1 MSEGTLIRK
10 QGIGELLRI
19 RPYVQFMLG
28 KVIARFGDSIDSIAY
43 SWMVYMLTG
52 SKLLMGT
59 LLAVNFL
66 PNIVLGLFAGAL
78 VDRMSPKKV
87 IVLTNVGRGLLVG
100 ITALLFGLGQL
111 QVWHL
116 FVVTILISLLECFT
130 SPAEVSSV
138 PRLLPQSMLLSGN
151 AMSSSAS
158 RVAEL
163 AGLAVAGAL
172 IATAGI
178 AWTIFIDAVLFALSA
193 ICMSRVVYPTSNTSS
208 TQENIAIHD
217 DSVNSSVKATSIF
230 AEMIEAFHFVRKHVL
245 LLIVSI
251 LFAFVNFCLM
261 PFNVLRTPYVMET
274 LQAGAGGLSLL
285 SGLMVAGMVL
295 SGVWMSHAGA
305 NYRKSMLV
313 VSGIVMLGLSYALTA
328 IPAYMTDFQLPA
340 AAACCLLMGF
350 GIPLATTPLASYL
363 MEVTPSEMLGRVSAL
378 QSMLCLS
385 VVPLGSLAAG
395 ALAEWIALPVLFI
408 VFGLL
413 LAMSVIMILF
423 SKSFRQMT

>member
-1 MSEGTLIRK
+1 MSEGIVVRK
-10 QGIGELLRI
+10 QGIGELLLI

-66 PNIVLGLFAGAL
+66 PNILLGLFAGAL

-87 IVLTNVGRGLLVG
+87 IVLTNAGRGLLVG
-100 ITALLFGLGQL
+100 ITALLFSLGQL

-163 AGLAVAGAL
+163 AGLALAGAL

-193 ICMSRVVYPTSNTSS
+193 ICMSRVVYPTNTSS
-208 TQENIAIHD
+208 THENRAIHD
-217 DSVNSSVKATSIF
+217 DSVNPSANTKSIF
-230 AEMIEAFHFVRKHVL
+230 AEMMDAFLFVRKHVL

-285 SGLMVAGMVL
+285 SGLMVGGMVL
-295 SGVWMSHAGA
+295 SGLWMSHAGA

-313 VSGIVMLGLSYALTA
+313 ISGIVMLGLSYALTA
-328 IPAYMTDFQLPA
+328 LPAYMSDFQLPT

-385 VVPLGSLAAG
+385 VVPLGGLAAG

-413 LAMSVIMILF
+413 LALSVIMILF
-423 SKSFRQMT
+423 SKNFRQMS